1 MTKFRSA
8 KFGRILTAALS
19 AVMVSES
26 AFALSCVRPDLLR
39 SLEQAKSSP
48 TVYYILVGKFESNGI
63 GARYIGKSAP
73 QDQFR
78 QSQPVI
84 TQSLFEGV
92 SLGANRRD
100 DQVLSRYPVHIETR
114 CTGPWCSSV
123 PASNQDLIA
132 FVEARPGQAPILRLS
147 PCPGQT
153 FRAVP
158 ERVQKIRQCL
168 TQSCPPDK
176 PNGAFTR

>member
-8 KFGRILTAALS
+8 KFGRILTATLS

-73 QDQFR
+73 
-78 QSQPVI
+78 
-84 TQSLFEGV
+84 
-92 SLGANRRD
+92 
-100 DQVLSRYPVHIETR
+100 
-114 CTGPWCSSV
+114 
-123 PASNQDLIA
+123 
-132 FVEARPGQAPILRLS
+132 
-147 PCPGQT
+147 
-153 FRAVP
+153 
-158 ERVQKIRQCL
+158 
-168 TQSCPPDK
+168 
-176 PNGAFTR
+176 